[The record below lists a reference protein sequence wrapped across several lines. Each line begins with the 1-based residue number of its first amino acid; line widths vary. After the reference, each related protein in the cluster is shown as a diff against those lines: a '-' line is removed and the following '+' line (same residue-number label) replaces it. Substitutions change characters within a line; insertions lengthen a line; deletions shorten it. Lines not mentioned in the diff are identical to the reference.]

1 MKKYLLVV
9 FGDFK
14 SKKMIES
21 VGKGLSPIVD
31 TPHLK
36 FQHTK
41 GALIMHFGSEVSQ
54 EELHDFLTGFFYGMS
69 DTFILTEMTDKVSLS
84 MSDETRAHLLDLDND
99 GDNVEIRI
107 DMSNMRKPDMDEE
120 FMAEDFVK
128 FLLDEFNEDVKKPT
142 LNEILDK
149 INEKGIKSLL
159 PFEKE
164 ILDNYSKK

>member
-69 DTFILTEMTDKVSLS
+69 DTLILTEMTDKVSLS

-107 DMSNMRKPDMDEE
+107 DMSNMRKPYMDEE

>member
-14 SKKMIES
+14 SKKLIES

-36 FQHTK
+36 FQYIK

-54 EELHDFLTGFFYGMS
+54 EEIHDFLTGFFYGLS
-69 DTFILTEMTDKVSLS
+69 EIFILTEMTDKVSFS
-84 MSDETRAHLLDLDND
+84 MSDETRAHLLDLEND
-99 GDNVEIRI
+99 GDNVQIKI
-107 DMSNMRKPDMDEE
+107 DMSDMRKSEFDDELT
-120 FMAEDFVK
+120 EDFVN
-128 FLLDEFNEDVKKPT
+128 FLLDEFNEEIKVPS
-142 LNEILDK
+142 LNDILDK
-149 INEKGIKSLL
+149 INEKGIKSLSA
-159 PFEKE
+159 FEKE

>member
-69 DTFILTEMTDKVSLS
+69 DTLILTEMTDKVSLS

>member
-14 SKKMIES
+14 SKKIIES
-21 VGKGLSPIVD
+21 VGKGLAPIVD
-31 TPHLK
+31 TKHLK

-54 EELHDFLTGFFYGMS
+54 EEIHDFLTGLFYGIS
-69 DTFILTEMTDKVSLS
+69 ETFILTEMTDKVSLS
-84 MSDETRAHLLDLDND
+84 MTDESRAHLLDLEND

-107 DMSNMRKPDMDEE
+107 DMTDIRKSDSDEE
-120 FMAEDFVK
+120 LIAEDFVK
-128 FLLDEFNEDVKKPT
+128 FLLDEFNEEVKEPT

-149 INEKGIKSLL
+149 INEKGIKSLSS
-159 PFEKE
+159 FEKE
-164 ILDNYSKK
+164 ILNNYSKK